1 MAIEGLLSYTALRR
15 QRIGY
20 TNIAHQ
26 NIQDRRAYRQVPF
39 DPGGV
44 LHDYV
49 PFYFAP
55 RSPMLYTISRGN
67 VVGYEQGQTRDWP
80 D

>member
-1 MAIEGLLSYTALRR
+1 MTPNPIYIYHITPIENLHMILNTGELLAKRVLDRMNT
-15 QRIGY
+15 GY

-26 NIQDRRAYRQVPF
+26 NIQDRRAETPVPCG
-39 DPGGV
+39 PGET

-55 RSPMLYTISRGN
+55 HSPML
-67 VVGYEQGQTRDWP
+67 
-80 D
+80 